1 VLDRRP
7 VLAVDNPAGT
17 EFGVVLDRRPVL
29 AVDIGG
35 TKFAAGVVDREGRVL
50 AAARTPTPR
59 GPDAEVLFAAL
70 RGLIERVRDEA
81 IAAGAVAPYGIG
93 VGSGG
98 PMRWPAGVISP
109 LNIPAWREFPLR
121 ERLRELAGG
130 APVRVHNDAIALAA
144 GEHRFGAGRGHD
156 NVLGMVASTGV
167 GGGLVLGG
175 RVVDGATGNAG
186 HLGHI
191 VVDPTGPP
199 CACGG
204 IGCLEAIASGPR
216 TVERARAA
224 GWVGADAVALAAD
237 ARAGDPVA
245 AAALARAGEAL
256 GIGIASAVAL
266 CDVSIVVLGGGL
278 AQSGDVLWEPLR
290 AAYARHARLS
300 FARDV
305 PVVPAELG
313 QHAGLIGAATLLIG
327 GESCWS
333 AEV

>member
-1 VLDRRP
+1 
-7 VLAVDNPAGT
+7 
-17 EFGVVLDRRPVL
+17 VL

-35 TKFAAGVVDREGRVL
+35 TKLAAGVVDQGGRVL

-59 GPDAEVLFAAL
+59 SDDAEVLWSAL
-70 RGLIERVRDEA
+70 RTLIEAVRDEA
-81 IAAGAVAPYGIG
+81 VAAGSPAPYGIG

-98 PMRWPAGVISP
+98 PMRWPQGVISP

-121 ERLRELAGG
+121 DRLRELADG
-130 APVRVHNDAIALAA
+130 APVRVHNDAVALAL
-144 GEHRFGAGRGHD
+144 GEHRWGAGRGHA
-156 NVLGMVASTGV
+156 NMLGMVASTGV

-186 HLGHI
+186 HIGHL
-191 VVDPTGPP
+191 VVDPTGPA

-204 IGCLEAIASGPR
+204 FGCLEAIASGPR

-224 GWVGADAVALAAD
+224 GWVGPDAVALTAD

-245 AAALARAGEAL
+245 VAALARAGEAL

-278 AQSGDVLWEPLR
+278 AQAGSLLFDPLR
-290 AAYARHARLS
+290 VAYARHARLTFS
-300 FARDV
+300 RDV
-305 PVVPAELG
+305 HVVPAELG
-313 QHAGLIGAATLLIG
+313 PHGGLIGAATLLQD
-327 GESCWS
+327 
-333 AEV
+333 